1 MTNNDGSGVLI
12 ILRAQITDSG
22 AYSCEAINNQGRE
35 IYQHDAIV
43 TVKTCPI
50 CIDRDPTT
58 CKQRSDAGDCQYE
71 SVVAYCPVS
80 CNTCSRLPPT
90 LTTTTTTSTSTKIK
104 TITPI
109 CIDSDPTACKRYL
122 DAGDC
127 QNESVA
133 AYCPASCNT
142 CTRLPPTLTTTTTTS
157 TSTTIKTTT
166 STSTTTTTTSTSTT
180 IKTTTSTSTTT
191 TTTSTSTT
199 IIFKLKLQF

>member
-1 MTNNDGSGVLI
+1 MQVSLTPNGRVSRPRGSRL
-12 ILRAQITDSG
+12 T
-22 AYSCEAINNQGRE
+22 
-35 IYQHDAIV
+35 
-43 TVKTCPI
+43 
-50 CIDRDPTT
+50 
-58 CKQRSDAGDCQYE
+58 
-71 SVVAYCPVS
+71 
-80 CNTCSRLPPT
+80 RLPPT
-90 LTTTTTTSTSTKIK
+90 LTTTTTTTTSTNTKIK

-180 IKTTTSTSTTT
+180 I
-191 TTTSTSTT
+191 
-199 IIFKLKLQF
+199 IFKLKLQF